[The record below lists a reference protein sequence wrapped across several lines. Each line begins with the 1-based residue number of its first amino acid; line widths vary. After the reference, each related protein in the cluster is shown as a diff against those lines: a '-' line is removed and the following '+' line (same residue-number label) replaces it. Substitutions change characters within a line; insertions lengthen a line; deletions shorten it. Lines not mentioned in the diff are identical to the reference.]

1 MNGGVT
7 NEGIQG
13 RAGVLAGGEASAKG
27 SAYVGPLGVYGRA
40 EGLAGAE
47 ASANAGVGVDGIH
60 VGAEAFAGAKGGIA
74 GGADVGGIAA
84 GATAEGWAG
93 PGAEAS
99 LNFGKDANGAWHF
112 APKVGVSPIIG
123 GAVGFEVTVDPGK
136 VVDTANSAAD
146 VVGDTAGW
154 VADEVS
160 SLF

>member
-60 VGAEAFAGAKGGIA
+60 VGAETFAGAKGGIA